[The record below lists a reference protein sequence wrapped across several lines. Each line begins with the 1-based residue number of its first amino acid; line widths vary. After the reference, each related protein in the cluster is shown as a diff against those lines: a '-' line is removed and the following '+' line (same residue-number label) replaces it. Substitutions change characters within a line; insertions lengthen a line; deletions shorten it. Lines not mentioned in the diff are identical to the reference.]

1 MSLLHAPGRP
11 GDAEAQTRTAKA
23 VIVLSVLRL
32 IWAGINAKMKLGTL
46 SNTKSRTCDST
57 CIRVYQKCANEKTYE
72 LM

>member
-1 MSLLHAPGRP
+1 
-11 GDAEAQTRTAKA
+11 
-23 VIVLSVLRL
+23 VLRL